1 LVYFQID
8 ILFLVEVSRYLNKIL
23 KKRAYLSTSKEAS
36 DDENPGT
43 ERYVI
48 TEVGEP
54 MQIYNAFYFLAS
66 FNFSNHFFEIFL
78 WDLQNIDYICKT
90 KNVEHK

>member
-1 LVYFQID
+1 
-8 ILFLVEVSRYLNKIL
+8 
-23 KKRAYLSTSKEAS
+23 
-36 DDENPGT
+36 
-43 ERYVI
+43 
-48 TEVGEP
+48 

-90 KNVEHK
+90 KNVEH